1 MAKKGKGF
9 LGAIGSFFGSIP
21 VVKKVVK
28 TGKRMWKGIKKKGKQ
43 LFKFFKKFMK
53 KLGKL
58 YTKARKKAR
67 KLKKWAI
74 RWGKRTWKAGVLWLK
89 NTAQKGARWVKQ
101 KSKQVYQKT
110 KQVYQQT
117 KQQIKQVYQQT
128 KQAVNV
134 VKTAAKEVVKTYKAI
149 GKGQLDAKLDLVKD
163 LCGEVKKFAA
173 HPIGYV
179 NDSIAGTV
187 EGVAN
192 LALHPVKTITA
203 IKDSVKDSF
212 EKDVIN
218 GDAYS
223 RSYWLTDTTHNIAKE
238 FIGKKGAG
246 LIPIPNSTD
255 GIITKLPRPNLS
267 KDPQK
272 PEETKGTGKYT
283 GGRTQKELD
292 DLAGDPS
299 HGGKIRD
306 QGLKEREI
314 GLDLEQQ
321 GKLGKIIRDPQG
333 NGGAEFIDTTNNTK
347 WDVKSFV
354 SYPNG
359 HTSPKK
365 GAFTV
370 SNGMKGI
377 NKELEKN
384 YNVIVDVRDMVPEH
398 VEQLKEAIEK
408 AGVSN
413 RIIWY
418 P

>member
-1 MAKKGKGF
+1 MDWKKNGKRAAIVAA
-9 LGAIGSFFGSIP
+9 LTIPLIGAGMFAGTKTKIFGDDAP
-21 VVKKVVK
+21 VVSRTIQQDDVHFSINKPKADGGDVK
-28 TGKRMWKGIKKKGKQ
+28 TDVQVPALERPVAGDSKG
-43 LFKFFKKFMK
+43 
-53 KLGKL
+53 
-58 YTKARKKAR
+58 
-67 KLKKWAI
+67 
-74 RWGKRTWKAGVLWLK
+74 
-89 NTAQKGARWVKQ
+89 
-101 KSKQVYQKT
+101 
-110 KQVYQQT
+110 
-117 KQQIKQVYQQT
+117 
-128 KQAVNV
+128 VN
-134 VKTAAKEVVKTYKAI
+134 
-149 GKGQLDAKLDLVKD
+149 LR
-163 LCGEVKKFAA
+163 
-173 HPIGYV
+173 
-179 NDSIAGTV
+179 
-187 EGVAN
+187 
-192 LALHPVKTITA
+192 
-203 IKDSVKDSF
+203 IKD
-212 EKDVIN
+212 
-218 GDAYS
+218 
-223 RSYWLTDTTHNIAKE
+223 
-238 FIGKKGAG
+238 
-246 LIPIPNSTD
+246 
-255 GIITKLPRPNLS
+255 
-267 KDPQK
+267 
-272 PEETKGTGKYT
+272 TGKYT
-283 GGRTQKELD
+283 GGRKQKELD

-384 YNVIVDVRDMVPEH
+384 YNVIVDVRDMIPEH

>member
-1 MAKKGKGF
+1 MIKDIKK
-9 LGAIGSFFGSIP
+9 P
-21 VVKKVVK
+21 VVKSLNSFKEIGKDFKSGLNKRADKALDSPYDFANYLTLGAVDGIWSGAK
-28 TGKRMWKGIKKKGKQ
+28 GRADKMLDSPSDFFNYATFGFTGMVQGAVNPKDPLSKEHWLDSFGVATSV
-43 LFKFFKKFMK
+43 
-53 KLGKL
+53 LG
-58 YTKARKKAR
+58 
-67 KLKKWAI
+67 
-74 RWGKRTWKAGVLWLK
+74 V
-89 NTAQKGARWVKQ
+89 KGASSTKPTGISSG
-101 KSKQVYQKT
+101 KST
-110 KQVYQQT
+110 
-117 KQQIKQVYQQT
+117 
-128 KQAVNV
+128 
-134 VKTAAKEVVKTYKAI
+134 
-149 GKGQLDAKLDLVKD
+149 
-163 LCGEVKKFAA
+163 
-173 HPIGYV
+173 
-179 NDSIAGTV
+179 S
-187 EGVAN
+187 
-192 LALHPVKTITA
+192 
-203 IKDSVKDSF
+203 SS
-212 EKDVIN
+212 
-218 GDAYS
+218 S
-223 RSYWLTDTTHNIAKE
+223 S
-238 FIGKKGAG
+238 
-246 LIPIPNSTD
+246 NS
-255 GIITKLPRPNLS
+255 S
-267 KDPQK
+267 
-272 PEETKGTGKYT
+272 KGTGKYT

>member
-1 MAKKGKGF
+1 MKRAKK
-9 LGAIGSFFGSIP
+9 AIKKAVLTTKKVVKKAKAAMTKAKQQVMAAVKQTKQVVKEKVLP
-21 VVKKVVK
+21 VVKKAAQA
-28 TGKRMWKGIKKKGKQ
+28 T
-43 LFKFFKKFMK
+43 
-53 KLGKL
+53 
-58 YTKARKKAR
+58 TKAV
-67 KLKKWAI
+67 I
-74 RWGKRTWKAGVLWLK
+74 
-89 NTAQKGARWVKQ
+89 
-101 KSKQVYQKT
+101 
-110 KQVYQQT
+110 
-117 KQQIKQVYQQT
+117 
-128 KQAVNV
+128 NV
-134 VKTAAKEVVKTYKAI
+134 VKPKNMLNTLQV
-149 GKGQLDAKLDLVKD
+149 GLDLVG
-163 LCGEVKKFAA
+163 LIPGVGEIADGVNGVIYLARGDKVNASLSFGAMIPFVGWASTGGKF
-173 HPIGYV
+173 V
-179 NDSIAGTV
+179 
-187 EGVAN
+187 
-192 LALHPVKTITA
+192 
-203 IKDSVKDSF
+203 
-212 EKDVIN
+212 
-218 GDAYS
+218 
-223 RSYWLTDTTHNIAKE
+223 
-238 FIGKKGAG
+238 KKGAG
-246 LIPIPNSTD
+246 VVKSVTEGVQKALNGPVGSVVDKVKKQVVNVKTQIQ
-255 GIITKLPRPNLS
+255 S
-267 KDPQK
+267 KVAEVKQQLRQMLQPPQRYELAGAGGDVRYIEDTGTVGRNTTTPSPK
-272 PEETKGTGKYT
+272 PSNTQPSQNGSNKKPAEDKGTGKYT
-283 GGRTQKELD
+283 GGRTQKEFD